1 MEIFPTF
8 LNKYSEFEYTTIM
21 IEMHCCIKLSVL

>member
-1 MEIFPTF
+1 MFGF